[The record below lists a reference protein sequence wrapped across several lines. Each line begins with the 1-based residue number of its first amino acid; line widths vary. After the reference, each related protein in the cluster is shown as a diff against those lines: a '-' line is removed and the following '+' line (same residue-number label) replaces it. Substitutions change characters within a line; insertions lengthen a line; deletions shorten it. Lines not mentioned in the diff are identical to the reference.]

1 MRRALVQLQRCT
13 ISSTRQASST
23 AESALRAAAAAAQQ
37 QRHKEA
43 KRREA
48 SKRWRAGGRLLDEF
62 RRLERDKAA
71 TREETRLAVMVA
83 LKRNALQRPAHV
95 AAAARALAARGDAA
109 GAAWLVGSSPA
120 RGLVNNAAYAAALK
134 ACGKAGDTERAEK
147 LLAEMREK
155 GVAPDGLAYAGAITA
170 GVDGLLDAALD
181 LKEDPTKV
189 LALRAALRRMTC
201 EEAAE
206 IVRSSP
212 LAEEPDGVYVARR
225 CASAGDVAR
234 TDAVASSWPSSQRC
248 LAARVEARGN
258 SGDVRG
264 AVELAEAGEPIY
276 PVVANAAMRALAL
289 TGDAAG
295 ARELLQRLPE
305 TAVDRG
311 TYLLAMRAHKCD
323 VDGCLAL
330 FRACEPATGEP
341 VDEKLVAAA
350 LEALAEARQR
360 DDAAELARDAA
371 RRGIGLDDRGGAAL
385 VRAFKRS
392 GAVREALE
400 IFDDLP
406 VVGPLSAHAAV
417 EACRAGADADRAVQI
432 VEGLEA
438 PSLALLAD
446 AAAACESN
454 VEAAARVWR
463 AGIKAGL
470 YPSPARGDDV
480 LTVDVHAM
488 TAPLA
493 VGAVVGALQ
502 ESGDAQAVVVLT
514 GNEDLKPALQ
524 SRLEA
529 LGIGLGATANEG
541 ALVVP
546 GAEAREFCG

>member
-1 MRRALVQLQRCT
+1 MRRALAQLQRCS
-13 ISSTRQASST
+13 ISSRQTSST
-23 AESALRAAAAAAQQ
+23 AESALRAAAAQQQQ
-37 QRHKEA
+37 QRRADA

-120 RGLVNNAAYAAALK
+120 RGLINNAAYAAALK
-134 ACGKAGDTERAEK
+134 ACGKAGDRERAEK
-147 LLAEMREK
+147 LLTEMREK
-155 GVAPDGLAYAGAITA
+155 GVEPDGLAYAGAIRA
-170 GVDGLLDAALD
+170 GVDGLLDAALA
-181 LKEDPTKV
+181 LPEDPTRI
-189 LALRAALRRMTC
+189 LAQRAALRLMDH

-206 IVRSSP
+206 IIRNSP
-212 LAEEPDGVYVARR
+212 LAEEADAVYVARR
-225 CASAGDVAR
+225 CAAQGDVAR
-234 TDAVASSWPSSQRC
+234 TDAVAARWPSSQWC
-248 LAARVEARGN
+248 VAARVAARGN
-258 SGDVRG
+258 NGDVRG
-264 AVELAEAGEPIY
+264 AVELAEASEPIY

-289 TGDAAG
+289 AGDGAG
-295 ARELLQRLPE
+295 ARELLRRLPE

-311 TYLLAMRAHKCD
+311 TYLLAMRAHKHD

-350 LEALAEARQR
+350 LSALAEARRR

-371 RRGIGLDDRGGAAL
+371 RRGIGLDDRGAAAL

-392 GAVREALE
+392 GDWKGALDV
-400 IFDDLP
+400 FDDVP
-406 VVGPLSAHAAV
+406 AGPLSAHAAV
-417 EACRAGADADRAVQI
+417 EACRAGGDAERAVQI

-446 AAAACESN
+446 AAAACDA
-454 VEAAARVWR
+454 EAAARVWR
-463 AGIKAGL
+463 AGVEAGL

-480 LTVDVHAM
+480 STCV
-488 TAPLA
+488 
-493 VGAVVGALQ
+493 
-502 ESGDAQAVVVLT
+502 EI
-514 GNEDLKPALQ
+514 N
-524 SRLEA
+524 
-529 LGIGLGATANEG
+529 
-541 ALVVP
+541 
-546 GAEAREFCG
+546 

>member
-1 MRRALVQLQRCT
+1 MRRALAHLQRCS
-13 ISSTRQASST
+13 ISSSTRHASST
-23 AESALRAAAAAAQQ
+23 AETALRAAAAQQQQ
-37 QRHKEA
+37 QRRADA

-134 ACGKAGDTERAEK
+134 ACGKAGDRERAEK
-147 LLAEMREK
+147 LLHEMREK
-155 GVAPDGLAYAGAITA
+155 GVEPDGLAYAGAIRA

-189 LALRAALRRMTC
+189 LALRAALRRMNY

-206 IVRSSP
+206 VVRNSP
-212 LAEEPDGVYVARR
+212 LAEEADGVYVARR

-276 PVVANAAMRALAL
+276 PVVANAAMRALSL
-289 TGDAAG
+289 IGDGAG
-295 ARELLQRLPE
+295 SMAFLRRLPE
-305 TAVDRG
+305 TAIDRG

-323 VDGCLAL
+323 ADGCLAL

-350 LEALAEARQR
+350 LEALAEARR
-360 DDAAELARDAA
+360 HDDAAELARDAA
-371 RRGIGLDDRGGAAL
+371 RRGIGLDDRGAAAL
-385 VRAFKRS
+385 VRASRRS
-392 GAVREALE
+392 GDWQGAL
-400 IFDDLP
+400 DLP

-438 PSLALLAD
+438 PSPALLAD
-446 AAAACESN
+446 AAAACDDAH
-454 VEAAARVWR
+454 VEAAARIWR
-463 AGIKAGL
+463 AGVQAGL
-470 YPSPARGDDV
+470 YPTPARGDDV
-480 LTVDVHAM
+480 LTVDAHAM

-502 ESGDAQAVVVLT
+502 ECGDAQAVVVLT
-514 GNEDLKPALQ
+514 GDEDLKPQLR

-529 LGIGLGATANEG
+529 LGIELGATANAG

-546 GAEAREFCG
+546 GAEARGFCTSG

>member
-1 MRRALVQLQRCT
+1 MLRVFAQLQRCS
-13 ISSTRQASST
+13 ISSSTRHTSST
-23 AESALRAAAAAAQQ
+23 AESALRAAAAQQQQ
-37 QRHKEA
+37 QRRADA

-109 GAAWLVGSSPA
+109 GAAWLVGGAALPA
-120 RGLVNNAAYAAALK
+120 SAAINNAAYAAALK
-134 ACGKAGDTERAEK
+134 ACGKAGDRERAEK
-147 LLAEMREK
+147 LLTEMREK
-155 GVAPDGLAYAGAITA
+155 GVEPDGLAYAGAIRA
-170 GVDGLLDAALD
+170 GVDGLLDAALA
-181 LKEDPTKV
+181 LPEDPTKV
-189 LALRAALRRMTC
+189 LALRAALRRMNY

-206 IVRSSP
+206 IIQKSP
-212 LAEEPDGVYVARR
+212 LAEEADVVYVARR
-225 CASAGDVAR
+225 CAAQGDVAR
-234 TDAVASSWPSSQRC
+234 TDAVAARWPSSQWC
-248 LAARVEARGN
+248 VAARVAARGN
-258 SGDVRG
+258 NGDVRG
-264 AVELAEAGEPIY
+264 AVELAEASEPIY

-289 TGDAAG
+289 TGDGAG
-295 ARELLQRLPE
+295 ARELLRRLPE

-311 TYLLAMRAHKCD
+311 TYLLAMRAHKHD

-350 LEALAEARQR
+350 LSALAEARRR

-371 RRGIGLDDRGGAAL
+371 RRGIGLDDRGAAAL
-385 VRAFKRS
+385 VRAFRRS
-392 GAVREALE
+392 GDWQGAL
-400 IFDDLP
+400 DLP
-406 VVGPLSAHAAV
+406 VVGPLSAHAAI

-446 AAAACESN
+446 AAAACDAH

-463 AGIKAGL
+463 AAVKAGL

-480 LTVDVHAM
+480 LTVDTHAM
-488 TAPLA
+488 TVPLA

-502 ESGDAQAVVVLT
+502 ECGDAQAVVVLT
-514 GNEDLKPALQ
+514 GDEDLKPQLR

-529 LGIGLGATANEG
+529 LGIGLGTTANAG

-546 GAEAREFCG
+546 GAEARGFIGR

>member
-1 MRRALVQLQRCT
+1 MRRALAQLQRCS
-13 ISSTRQASST
+13 ISSSTRHASST
-23 AESALRAAAAAAQQ
+23 AESALRAAAAQREQ
-37 QRHKEA
+37 QRRADA

-134 ACGKAGDTERAEK
+134 ACGKAGDSERAEK

-155 GVAPDGLAYAGAITA
+155 NVEPDGLAYAGAIRA
-170 GVDGLLDAALD
+170 GVDGLLDAALS
-181 LKEDPTKV
+181 LEEDPTRV

-264 AVELAEAGEPIY
+264 AVELAEASPSA
-276 PVVANAAMRALAL
+276 PVVSNAAMRALSL
-289 TGDAAG
+289 IGDGAG
-295 ARELLQRLPE
+295 AMAFLRRLPE

-350 LEALAEARQR
+350 LEALAEARLSE
-360 DDAAELARDAA
+360 DAAELARDAA
-371 RRGIGLDDRGGAAL
+371 RRGIGLDDRGAAAL
-385 VRAFKRS
+385 VRAFRRS
-392 GAVREALE
+392 GDWQGAL
-400 IFDDLP
+400 DLP

-446 AAAACESN
+446 AAAACDGH

>member
-1 MRRALVQLQRCT
+1 MRRALAHLQRCS
-13 ISSTRQASST
+13 ISSRRTSST
-23 AESALRAAAAAAQQ
+23 AESALRAAAAQQQQ
-37 QRHKEA
+37 QRRADA

-134 ACGKAGDTERAEK
+134 ACGKAGDSERAEK
-147 LLAEMREK
+147 LLTEMREK
-155 GVAPDGLAYAGAITA
+155 GVEPDGLAYAWAIRA
-170 GVDGLLDAALD
+170 GVDGLLDAALS

-189 LALRAALRRMTC
+189 LAQRAALRRMNY

-206 IVRSSP
+206 IILGSS
-212 LAEEPDGVYVARR
+212 LAEEADGVYVARR

-234 TDAVASSWPSSQRC
+234 TDAVASSWPSSPRC
-248 LAARVEARGN
+248 VAARVAARGN
-258 SGDVRG
+258 DGDVRG
-264 AVELAEAGEPIY
+264 AVELAEAQPGA
-276 PVVANAAMRALAL
+276 PVVSNAAMRALSL
-289 TGDAAG
+289 IGDGAG
-295 ARELLQRLPE
+295 ALDFLRRLPE
-305 TAVDRG
+305 AAVDRG

-350 LEALAEARQR
+350 LEALAEARRR

-371 RRGIGLDDRGGAAL
+371 RRGIGLDDRGAAAL
-385 VRAFKRS
+385 VRAFRRS
-392 GAVREALE
+392 GDWQGAL
-400 IFDDLP
+400 DLP

-446 AAAACESN
+446 AAAACDDDA
-454 VEAAARVWR
+454 EAAARVWR
-463 AGIKAGL
+463 AGVGAGL
-470 YPSPARGDDV
+470 FPAATRGDDV
-480 LTVDVHAM
+480 LTVDAHAM
-488 TAPLA
+488 TVPLA
-493 VGAVVGALQ
+493 LGAVVGALK
-502 ESGDAQAVVVLT
+502 ECGDAQAVVILT
-514 GNEDLKPALQ
+514 GDEDLKPQLR

-529 LGIGLGATANEG
+529 LGIGMGATANAG

-546 GAEAREFCG
+546 GAEARAFFVRRGK

>member
-1 MRRALVQLQRCT
+1 MRRALAQLQRCS
-13 ISSTRQASST
+13 ISSRQTSST
-23 AESALRAAAAAAQQ
+23 AESALRAAAAQQQQ
-37 QRHKEA
+37 QRRADA

-120 RGLVNNAAYAAALK
+120 RGLTNNAAYAAALK
-134 ACGKAGDTERAEK
+134 ACGKAGDSERAEK

-155 GVAPDGLAYAGAITA
+155 NVEPDGLAYAGAIRA
-170 GVDGLLDAALD
+170 GVDGLLDAALS

-206 IVRSSP
+206 IVRNSP

-350 LEALAEARQR
+350 LEALAEARRR

-371 RRGIGLDDRGGAAL
+371 RRGIGLDDRGAAAL
-385 VRAFKRS
+385 VRAFRRS
-392 GAVREALE
+392 GDWQGAL
-400 IFDDLP
+400 DLP

-438 PSLALLAD
+438 PSQALLAD
-446 AAAACESN
+446 AAAACDA
-454 VEAAARVWR
+454 EAAARVWR
-463 AGIKAGL
+463 AGVRAGL
-470 YPSPARGDDV
+470 YPTPARGDDV
-480 LTVDVHAM
+480 LTVDAHAM

-502 ESGDAQAVVVLT
+502 ECGDAQAVVVLT
-514 GNEDLKPALQ
+514 GDEDLKPQLR

-529 LGIGLGATANEG
+529 LGIGLGATANAG

-546 GAEAREFCG
+546 GAEARGFCTR